1 MEAGAQKRGP
11 SEGVDFR
18 VGSPQSLQP
27 PAARPTIGTP
37 ASAARSRTQLCLGIA
52 GHCGHCSHRGVLG
65 CPAVDSQG
73 SECRSFPPAFAG
85 VEGVGPGFSVV
96 TLQ

>member
-18 VGSPQSLQP
+18 AGSPQSLQP

-37 ASAARSRTQLCLGIA
+37 ASAARSRTQLC
-52 GHCGHCSHRGVLG
+52 RGL
-65 CPAVDSQG
+65 QG
-73 SECRSFPPAFAG
+73 TVAIFPI
-85 VEGVGPGFSVV
+85 VGYWGA
-96 TLQ
+96 LL